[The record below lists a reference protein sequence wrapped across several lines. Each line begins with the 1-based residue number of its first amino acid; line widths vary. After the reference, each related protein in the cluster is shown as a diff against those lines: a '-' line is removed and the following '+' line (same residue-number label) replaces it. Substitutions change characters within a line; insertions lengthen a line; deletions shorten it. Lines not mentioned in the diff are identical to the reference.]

1 MSTKRKQNQ
10 SHVLVD
16 EWTGCY
22 GESWQGAISP
32 AAISHPAKFS
42 RALIRRI
49 YDHVIA
55 ERWAAA
61 GSSIV
66 DPFGGVALG
75 AWEAMQRGMLWWGS
89 ELEPR
94 FVMLGQGAD
103 CDGHTCPDCSA
114 ADPEDNG
121 QSSMFAKPE
130 RAPHRYHGNI
140 ERWEEMRLSGTARLF
155 NGDSRRL
162 SEVIGAA
169 DIGVTSP
176 PYNPP
181 MSQDHNGAR
190 GGQRGTTPSEK
201 GAFVK
206 YGNTE
211 GQLEGMSME
220 GHDLAL
226 SSPPYSTG
234 VVKMRSGSVD
244 AARLEAKGLNPKQNG
259 MGREGTAM
267 EEYGRTEGQLAAF
280 PEGNLDVALT
290 SPPYATGLAH
300 AGKYKDSEKALRDAE
315 RDIMKGKAGASADM
329 RYSADPANIAN
340 LKEGDVDLVFSS
352 PPYGQRT
359 VHGQSGIDLTKN
371 PNDRTGKGSQIHTQH
386 AYGISDANLGN
397 LPAGEVALDL
407 AIASPPYVGSQ
418 NAEHN
423 PANMTAGKAK
433 RGGDSAL
440 RAKQDYAPLEAPGQ
454 LTNLPVGDIDLAL
467 TSPPFLDARSGTTAS
482 GSTKGGPCS
491 ERILSVANGDLI
503 GQTDGQLSTLSPGD
517 VDAVISSPPYPQP
530 HSSGGGINKTGYGDG
545 SDKVGERSY
554 QGRGGDR
561 DTDNLEVLANE
572 GFDAAIASPPFE
584 NIEGSQAGRKHKN
597 PAAVAKQRA
606 ADYRSGKLKGHAG
619 SEKAILAQLEREN
632 GYNYGTDPAN
642 LGNMK
647 GGFNQ
652 AITSPPYEAS
662 NGHPSLGSVNND
674 DWGNEGT
681 DITGRRGKTGAYS
694 DETTNLG
701 NQRGETFWSASRTI
715 LEELFKVL
723 KPGGHAVFVTKRFV
737 RGGKIVDFP
746 GQWSQLC
753 QAVGFEFL
761 HDHHALLTEEHGSQ
775 HTLEGEVETKTVA
788 RKSFFRRLAEAH
800 GSPSIDFENVQC
812 FRKPL

>member
-1 MSTKRKQNQ
+1 MSTKRKKKQP
-10 SHVLVD
+10 HVLVD

-22 GESWQGAISP
+22 GESWTNVINP
-32 AAISHPAKFS
+32 AATQHPAKFS

-49 YDHVIA
+49 YDHVTA
-55 ERWAAA
+55 EDWA
-61 GSSIV
+61 GPNSVVV
-66 DPFGGVALG
+66 DCFGGVALG
-75 AWEAMQRGMLWWGS
+75 AFEALQRGMHWRGC
-89 ELEPR
+89 ELEAR
-94 FVMLGQGAD
+94 FVMLGQGVD
-103 CDGHTCPDCSA
+103 CDGHACPDCSA

-140 ERWEEMRLSGTARLF
+140 ERWEEMRLPGTARLL

-181 MSQDHNGAR
+181 MSQDHNGTR
-190 GGQRGTTPSEK
+190 DGQRGTTPSEK

-206 YGNTE
+206 YGNAE

-226 SSPPYSTG
+226 SSPPYSTS

-244 AARLEAKGLNPKQNG
+244 AARLEAKGLNPKRNG

-267 EEYGRTEGQLAAF
+267 EEYGRTEGQLARL
-280 PEGNLDVALT
+280 PEGNLDVAVS
-290 SPPYATGLAH
+290 SPPYINSVNARDHGI
-300 AGKYKDSEKALRDAE
+300 DWSKAQDDGRKRGEDTKHGQTLRNQPAYTE
-315 RDIMKGKAGASADM
+315 NP
-329 RYSADPANIAN
+329 DPANLGAMGP
-340 LKEGDVDLVFSS
+340 GDFDLALSS

-359 VHGQSGIDLTKN
+359 VHGQADVDLTKN
-371 PNDRTGKGSQIHTQH
+371 PNDRTGKGSQIHTL
-386 AYGISDANLGN
+386 LGN
-397 LPAGEVALDL
+397 LPAGEAALDL

-418 NAEHN
+418 NAEDN
-423 PANMTAGKAK
+423 PANMTADKAK
-433 RGGDSAL
+433 RGGAL

-454 LTNLPVGDIDLAL
+454 MTNLPA
-467 TSPPFLDARSGTTAS
+467 
-482 GSTKGGPCS
+482 
-491 ERILSVANGDLI
+491 
-503 GQTDGQLSTLSPGD
+503 GD

-545 SDKVGERSY
+545 SDKVGDRSY

-572 GFDAAIASPPFE
+572 GFDAAIASPPYAG
-584 NIEGSQAGRKHKN
+584 IRQDGAGIAKEGSGMKPYSDDPGDAWFTTRNQTNVGNLRDDK
-597 PAAVAKQRA
+597 
-606 ADYRSGKLKGHAG
+606 KGFDQ
-619 SEKAILAQLEREN
+619 S
-632 GYNYGTDPAN
+632 
-642 LGNMK
+642 
-647 GGFNQ
+647 
-652 AITSPPYEAS
+652 ITSPPYEAS

-674 DWGNEGT
+674 NWGNEGT

-694 DETTNLG
+694 DETTSLG
-701 NQRGETFWSASRTI
+701 NQRGETFWSASRVI

-723 KPGGHAVFVTKRFV
+723 KPGGHAVFVVKSFV

-775 HTLEGEVETKTVA
+775 HTLAGEVETKTVA
-788 RKSFFRRLAEAH
+788 RKSFFRRLYESKH
-800 GSPSIDFENVQC
+800 PGLEIEWENVQC
-812 FRKPL
+812 FIKPV